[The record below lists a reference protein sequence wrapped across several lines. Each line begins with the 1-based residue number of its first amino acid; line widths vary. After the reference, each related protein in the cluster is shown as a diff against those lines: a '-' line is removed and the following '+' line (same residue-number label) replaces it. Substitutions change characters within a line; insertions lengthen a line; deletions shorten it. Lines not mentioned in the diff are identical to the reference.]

1 MAARYWW
8 EDENDRPL
16 RAIDSRSHEGIAY
29 MNWCLRQKPADQQP
43 NAVERLLAR
52 ADQVVELFDAM
63 FGPVVCVADPLEAA
77 HLYELVARYAFADV
91 FAPNERTDGPPPYR
105 DVLTDERLGLMK
117 RWESDGAV
125 HLAVERTIA
134 AHASKGERH
143 GHGHGHDFNPEA
155 IAAYCEILAARETL
169 LDEQH
174 WLDLEACVVQESSA
188 WGLHAG
194 RVAELARDVRVAVIQ
209 LRGLAPKPDARR
221 MTVRESCDAWHAA
234 KATLRVA
241 IDDLIPFATP
251 PALTA
256 PLASAGPPAAPSSQD
271 PGDPVPIP
279 PVRDKRSTGKG
290 EAEAKLI
297 AALAAHHKY
306 SDGSCGHLEPVRNN
320 ALARLA
326 DVNQGSAS
334 YFFRKF
340 FRGHRQYIRDCQ
352 NPGKL
357 SRILGSLVGDIA
369 GWKLFGRAPESD
381 GGRAEDE

>member
-29 MNWCLRQKPADQQP
+29 MNWCLRQKPADLQP

-52 ADQVVELFDAM
+52 AEQVVELFDAM
-63 FGPVVCVADPLEAA
+63 FGPVVCAADPLEAA
-77 HLYELVARYAFADV
+77 HLHELVARYAFADV
-91 FAPNERTDGPPPYR
+91 FAPNERTDGPPRYR

-134 AHASKGERH
+134 VHASKGKR
-143 GHGHGHDFNPEA
+143 HGHGHDFSPEA

-169 LDEQH
+169 LNEKH

-188 WGLHAG
+188 WGLHAC
-194 RVAELARDVRVAVIQ
+194 RVAELARAVRVAVNQ
-209 LRGLAPKPDARR
+209 LRGLAPKPYARR
-221 MTVRESCDAWHAA
+221 MMVRESRDAWHAA
-234 KATLRVA
+234 KAPLRAA
-241 IDDLIPFATP
+241 IADLTPFATP
-251 PALTA
+251 PAPTA
-256 PLASAGPPAAPSSQD
+256 APADPSPPAAPSVRD
-271 PGDPVPIP
+271 PGNPVPTA

-290 EAEAKLI
+290 EAKAKLI

-306 SDGSCGHLEPVRNN
+306 SDGSCAHLEPVKNN

-326 DVNQGSAS
+326 DVDQGSAS
-334 YFFRKF
+334 YFFRKY

-369 GWKLFGRAPESD
+369 GWKLFGRAPESE